1 MNGFLIVLSSSGE
14 FVFISNSIEDL
25 LGLKKVCTWYLLL
38 IIQCAHIDVDSAVE
52 WIAVVRH
59 EDTQVWVYS
68 TSVPRKCTVYSCFF
82 AINKLDV

>member
-1 MNGFLIVLSSSGE
+1 MCHSFIIFCPLQAMNGFLIVLSSSGE

-52 WIAVVRH
+52 
-59 EDTQVWVYS
+59 
-68 TSVPRKCTVYSCFF
+68 
-82 AINKLDV
+82 